1 MNSINIIKYWDGST
15 IKDYEYLRD
24 IAYKENID
32 DNILVGTIQSPKYNL
47 YLIYKDWSCVWF
59 GGYNVNKK
67 EPLSHNYTIE
77 NLYIKKDLQ
86 WQWLMWILYEFMENE
101 ILNDGNKLVRLE
113 SKVTETNEKS
123 LKFFKKHWFYQY
135 WFAKNRLYDKNNNKY
150 LWTILLEKI
159 I

>member
-1 MNSINIIKYWDGST
+1 MNNINIIKYWDEST
-15 IKDYEYLRD
+15 IKDYEYLRN

-32 DNILVGTIQSPKYNL
+32 DNILVWTVQSPKYNL
-47 YLIYKDWSCVWF
+47 YLIYKDWICVWF
-59 GGYNVNKK
+59 GGYNVSKK

-77 NLYIKKDLQ
+77 NLYIKKELQ

-101 ILNDGNKLVRLE
+101 ILKDSNKLVRLE
-113 SKVTETNEKS
+113 AKVTETNEKS

-135 WFAKNRLYDKNNNKY
+135 WLAKNRLYDKNNGKY

>member
-1 MNSINIIKYWDGST
+1 MNNIDIIKYWDEST
-15 IKDYEYLRD
+15 IKDYEYLRN
-24 IAYKENID
+24 IAYNENID
-32 DNILVGTIQSPKYNL
+32 DNILVGTVQSPKYNL
-47 YLIYKDWSCVWF
+47 YLIYKDWNCVWF
-59 GGYNVNKK
+59 GGYNVSKK

-77 NLYIKKDLQ
+77 NLYIKKELQ

-135 WFAKNRLYDKNNNKY
+135 WFAKNRVYDKNNNKY

>member
-1 MNSINIIKYWDGST
+1 MNNIDIIKYWDEST
-15 IKDYEYLRD
+15 IKDYEYLRN

-32 DNILVGTIQSPKYNL
+32 DNILVGTVQSPKYNL
-47 YLIYKDWSCVWF
+47 YLIYKDWNCVWF
-59 GGYNVNKK
+59 GGYNVSKK

-77 NLYIKKDLQ
+77 NLYIKKELQ

>member
-1 MNSINIIKYWDGST
+1 MNNINIIKYWDEST
-15 IKDYEYLRD
+15 IKDYEYLRN

-32 DNILVGTIQSPKYNL
+32 DNILVGTVQSPKYNL
-47 YLIYKDWSCVWF
+47 YLIYKDWICVWF
-59 GGYNVNKK
+59 GGYNVSKK

-77 NLYIKKDLQ
+77 NLYIKKELQ

-101 ILNDGNKLVRLE
+101 ILKDSNKLVRLE
-113 SKVTETNEKS
+113 AKVTETNEKS

-135 WFAKNRLYDKNNNKY
+135 WLAKNRLYDKNNGKY

>member
-1 MNSINIIKYWDGST
+1 MNNINIIKYWDEST
-15 IKDYEYLRD
+15 IKDYEYLRN

-32 DNILVGTIQSPKYNL
+32 DNILVGTVQSPKYDL
-47 YLIYKDWSCVWF
+47 YLIYKNWICVWF
-59 GGYNVNKK
+59 GWYKVSKK
-67 EPLSHNYTIE
+67 ELLAHNYTIE
-77 NLYIKKDLQ
+77 NLYIKKELQ

-101 ILNDGNKLVRLE
+101 ILKGGNKLVRLE
-113 SKVTETNEKS
+113 AKVTETNERS

-135 WFAKNRLYDKNNNKY
+135 WFAKNRLYDKNNDKY